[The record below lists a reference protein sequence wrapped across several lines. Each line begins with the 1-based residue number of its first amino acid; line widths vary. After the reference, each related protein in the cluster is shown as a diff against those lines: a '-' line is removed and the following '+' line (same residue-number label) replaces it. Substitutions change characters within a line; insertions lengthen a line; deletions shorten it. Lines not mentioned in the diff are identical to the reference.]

1 MPGGLSQQIPPLKI
15 FFLLGSPFDRSDIT
29 SRYFP
34 MKPRLRLPHSLNYST
49 TPNPPPSSSFPP
61 STGPAPS
68 KVRFIPTSGTYP
80 KNFLVSGI
88 HVGVK
93 KNPRLLDLAVI
104 TSRSP
109 INAAAVFT
117 TNVFQAAPVLESKRI
132 LETTGGKGV
141 GGLVVNSGCANGVTG
156 EGGMR
161 DAESMA
167 KRVNGNALVMST
179 GVIGQ
184 RLPISKILNGI
195 PVALEKAG
203 ETHQNW
209 LDAATAFCTTD
220 TFPKLL
226 SREIV
231 TDKGNYRIA
240 GIAKG
245 AGMIHPKL
253 PPLSTRADV
262 SMATLLSSLFTDAPI
277 SPGLLQSVLS
287 HAVERSFNAIS
298 VDGDMSTNDTLAILA
313 NGAAEIPEITGGKD
327 LDQFRDVVT
336 QFAEELAKLVVWDGE
351 GATKFVT
358 IRVKVFRSESRC

>member
-1 MPGGLSQQIPPLKI
+1 MKPRIRLPM
-15 FFLLGSPFDRSDIT
+15 T
-29 SRYFP
+29 SRY
-34 MKPRLRLPHSLNYST
+34 ST
-49 TPNPPPSSSFPP
+49 TAPASSNSYPPSA
-61 STGPAPS
+61 GPAPS

-80 KNFLVSGI
+80 KDFLVSGL
-88 HVGVK
+88 HAGVK

-104 TSRSP
+104 TSRKP

-117 TNVFQAAPVLESKRI
+117 TNVFQAAPVLVSKRI
-132 LETTGGKGV
+132 LDSTGGSGI
-141 GGLVVNSGCANGVTG
+141 GGLVVNSGCANAVTG
-156 EGGMR
+156 EGGMK

-167 KRVNGNALVMST
+167 AALKGGNALVMST

-184 RLPISKILNGI
+184 RLPIRKILKGI
-195 PVALEKAG
+195 PLAVEKVG
-203 ETHQNW
+203 ESHQHW

-226 SREIV
+226 SREIK
-231 TDKGNYRIA
+231 TEQGSYRIA

-245 AGMIHPKL
+245 AGMIHPKYL
-253 PPLSTRADV
+253 ANIDDLNLLIC

-277 SPGLLQSVLS
+277 SPSLLKGVLS

-298 VDGDMSTNDTLAILA
+298 VDGDMSTNDTLAIIA
-313 NGAAEIPEITGGKD
+313 NGAASIPEITSGKP

-336 QFAEELAKLVVWDGE
+336 EFAEELAKLVVWDGE

-358 IRVKVFRSESRC
+358 IRVKVSFSVSCK